1 MIDLD
6 HKAAMDRYLFAAH
19 GRKKIELRNL
29 QQVTTAI
36 LREQFSKPA
45 QSPKQK
51 KRRRRG

>member
-6 HKAAMDRYLFAAH
+6 HKAAMERYLFAPK
-19 GRKKIELRNL
+19 GKRVERLNKLR
-29 QQVTTAI
+29 AI
-36 LREQFSKPA
+36 TKALL